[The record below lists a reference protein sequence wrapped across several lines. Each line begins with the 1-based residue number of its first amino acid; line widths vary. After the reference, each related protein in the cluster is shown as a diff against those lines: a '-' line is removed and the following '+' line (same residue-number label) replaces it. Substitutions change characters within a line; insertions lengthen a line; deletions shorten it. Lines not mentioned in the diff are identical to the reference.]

1 MGEFT
6 AGGSNEDCSSTLP
19 LDRLA
24 GKRRRARH
32 RSAQQC
38 AGTDW
43 AARSARL
50 SGAGLAE
57 ATGLI
62 GDGSTTSFTINHNF
76 NTSDVAVE
84 VFEVATGLTIFPT
97 VRRTDE
103 DNVVISFKAEW
114 TPTLN
119 QYRYIIRAS
128 IET

>member
-1 MGEFT
+1 MRIVLQRSLST
-6 AGGSNEDCSSTLP
+6 VSPVSGGARVTVQRSNVPGPIGPQGPRGLP
-19 LDRLA
+19 
-24 GKRRRARH
+24 
-32 RSAQQC
+32 
-38 AGTDW
+38 
-43 AARSARL
+43 
-50 SGAGLAE
+50 GAGLAE